1 MRKHAAQER
10 AKALTKA
17 EVLVE
22 ALPWIHKHSGRTIVV
37 KYGGAAMEDEELM
50 RQVVGDLE
58 LLKLM
63 GMRVVLVHGGGKAIN
78 SLLGDLRLPV
88 AFKNGLRVTDDATME
103 VVQMALIGKVNQQLV
118 WELNRYGNVA
128 IGVSGADGK
137 TFKGTQVDPDLG
149 RVGKIVEVNTH
160 LIEAVLDDGYIPV
173 IATVGSG
180 PDGFY
185 NVNADV
191 AASQVAQALHAET
204 LVYLTDVDGYYRDVD
219 DKESLIA
226 NMTREEAHELLFSG
240 TLTTGMIPKIR
251 SIVEALDA
259 GVRDVRILNGTFPH
273 SLLLEIFT
281 DAGIGTMFTQGEE
294 A

>member
-137 TFKGTQVDPDLG
+137 TFVARQADPELG
-149 RVGKIVEVNTH
+149 RVGEVESVNTH
-160 LIEAVLDDGYIPV
+160 LIEAILDDGYMPV
-173 IATVGSG
+173 VASVGSG
-180 PDGFY
+180 EDGFY
-185 NVNADV
+185 NINADV
-191 AASQVAQALHAET
+191 AASKVAQALDAHT
-204 LVYLTDVDGYYRDVD
+204 IVYLTDVDGLYGDRSD
-219 DKESLIA
+219 ENSLVA
-226 NMTREEAHELLFSG
+226 TMTKAEAHELLDSG
-240 TLTTGMIPKIR
+240 TLESGMIPKMR
-251 SIVEALDA
+251 SIVEALDS
-259 GVRDVRILNGTFPH
+259 GVSDVRILNGTFPH
-273 SLLLEIFT
+273 ALLLEIFT
-281 DAGIGTMFTQGEE
+281 NEDVGTMFVQGEE
-294 A
+294 